1 MKEIQKGTYITDTE
15 ADTRALGL
23 SIADAAEPGD
33 IIALIGDLV
42 LRNTLLKDLGSL
54 KRS

>member
-1 MKEIQKGTYITDTE
+1 MKEIKKGTYITDTE

-23 SIADAAEPGD
+23 SIAA
-33 IIALIGDLV
+33 
-42 LRNTLLKDLGSL
+42 L